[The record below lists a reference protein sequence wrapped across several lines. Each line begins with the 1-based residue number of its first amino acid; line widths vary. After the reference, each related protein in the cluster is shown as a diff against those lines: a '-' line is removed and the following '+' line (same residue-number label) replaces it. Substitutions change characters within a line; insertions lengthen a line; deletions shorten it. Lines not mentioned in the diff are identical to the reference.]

1 MDTSVLK
8 REERAVF
15 ALREMYR
22 KYGYVQYKMN
32 RFEEYDLY
40 VRNKDFLVSDN
51 VITFTDLGGRLL
63 ALRPDVTLSI
73 IKNTPASLTGIRKV
87 YYNENVYRVP
97 KGADGFREIM
107 QAGLEC
113 TGNIDDYCIFEVLM
127 LAAESL
133 RCISDECILDISD
146 LDIVSGLISGLG
158 LPDEDTPRLL
168 KCVAGKNAH
177 EIASIC
183 RDGGANAEYAQALC
197 SLVSLSGPPDE
208 VLPALKRLLGD
219 EFRRELS
226 RLESIASA
234 LGSCSLGD
242 MIHIDFSVVNDMSY
256 YNGIVF
262 RGFVRSLASGILSG
276 GQYDRLMDKMNRPF
290 GGIGFAVYLDM
301 LERMPSEKNKY
312 DADTVILYDE
322 GAELS
327 SLAQT
332 IRLFTDKGVSVL
344 ALKSIPDGLRFRQL
358 LHLRGKEAEIL
369 EVNA

>member
-1 MDTSVLK
+1 MDDSVLK

-22 KYGYVQYKMN
+22 KYGYSQFKMN

-51 VITFTDLGGRLL
+51 VITFTDLGGKLL

-73 IKNTPASLTGIRKV
+73 IKNTPPTLEGVRKV

-107 QAGLEC
+107 QTGLEC
-113 TGNIDDYCIFEVLM
+113 VGNVDDYCIFETLM

-133 RCISDECILDISD
+133 KRVSGECILDISD
-146 LDIVSGLISGLG
+146 LDIVSGLIGELG
-158 LPDEDTPRLL
+158 LPGEDTPRLL

-177 EIASIC
+177 EISSIC
-183 RDGGANAEYAQALC
+183 EAGNADKGAAKALME
-197 SLVSLSGPPDE
+197 LVSLSGSASD
-208 VLPALKRLLGD
+208 VLPKLKALLGGKY
-219 EFRRELS
+219 EKELG
-226 RLESIASA
+226 RLDTITSA
-234 LGSCSLGD
+234 LDACSLGG
-242 MIHIDFSVVNDMSY
+242 MVHIDFSVVNDMSY

-262 RGFVRSLASGILSG
+262 RGFVRSIASGILSG
-276 GQYDRLMDKMNRPF
+276 GQYDRLMEKMDRPF

-301 LERMPSEKNKY
+301 LERLPTKASGV
-312 DADTVILYDE
+312 DVDTVILYDE
-322 GAELS
+322 GADLG

-332 IRLFTDKGVSVL
+332 IRLFTEKGVSVL
-344 ALKSIPDGLRFRQL
+344 ASKSVPAGLRYRQL
-358 LHLRGKEAEIL
+358 LHLGTKEAEI
-369 EVNA
+369 NA